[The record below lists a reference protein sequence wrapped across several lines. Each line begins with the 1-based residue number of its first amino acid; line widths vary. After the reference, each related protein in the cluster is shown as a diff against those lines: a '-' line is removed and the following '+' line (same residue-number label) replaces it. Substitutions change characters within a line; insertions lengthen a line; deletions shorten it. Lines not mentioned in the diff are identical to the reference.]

1 MTELREQLGRAQAIE
16 VFKDVRDRVA
26 DGREALHNLLTDKF
40 ADRVNDAL
48 AQHQQ
53 PQPEQQQEYSA
64 RDWAQYE
71 QDRGMER

>member
-1 MTELREQLGRAQAIE
+1 MSELRQQLGRAQAIE

-26 DGREALHNLLTDKF
+26 NGREALHAMLGDKA

-53 PQPEQQQEYSA
+53 PQQEQQQEWTA
-64 RDWAQYE
+64 RDYARYE
-71 QDRGMER
+71 QDMGRER

>member
-1 MTELREQLGRAQAIE
+1 MSELRQQLGRAQAIE

-40 ADRVNDAL
+40 AARVNDAL

-53 PQPEQQQEYSA
+53 EPEQQQEYSA
-64 RDWAQYE
+64 RDWARYE

>member
-1 MTELREQLGRAQAIE
+1 MSELRQQLGRAQAVEI
-16 VFKDVRDRVA
+16 FKDVRDRVA
-26 DGREALHNLLTDKF
+26 DGREALHALLGDKA

-64 RDWAQYE
+64 RGWAQYE